1 MIGRCIMMCA
11 GEYHPMKI
19 ERRPDDFVIAVDG
32 GLRYLLEYRDPGADT
47 EKYQENEGQGILP
60 DFLIGDFDSLD
71 PGYRPVVEK
80 YRARGAKAFRQ
91 LPVEKDDPDT
101 MAAAR
106 IAMEMG
112 YTQFLIYG
120 GLGARMDHTMANIET
135 LTWIS
140 RQPAGGTQQ
149 NRNMAGSSVRPQGW
163 LIDRET
169 AITVIG
175 PGKHDLPDRF
185 EGTVSVFSLDREL
198 RGVTIRGLK
207 YEVENV
213 TISNDFPIGCSNETL
228 AGEEKSGPDEE
239 NRAFIEIGE
248 GTALVVLIEKLI
260 NTHHGVMAL

>member
-1 MIGRCIMMCA
+1 MMCA

-19 ERRPDDFVIAVDG
+19 TREPDDFVIAVDG
-32 GLRYLLEYRDPGADT
+32 GLKYLLEYRDPNAED
-47 EKYQENEGQGILP
+47 EAPESKRQGILP
-60 DFLIGDFDSLD
+60 DFLIGDFDSLE
-71 PGYRPVVEK
+71 PEYLPIVEE
-80 YRARGAKAFRQ
+80 YRARGEKAFRQ

-106 IAMEMG
+106 IAMGMG

-120 GLGARMDHTMANIET
+120 GLGARIDHTMANIET

-140 RQPAGGTQQ
+140 RQPAGGAR
-149 NRNMAGSSVRPQGW
+149 RNMAGSSVRPQGW

-175 PGKHDLPDRF
+175 PGTFYIPEGF
-185 EGTVSVFSLDREL
+185 EGTVSVFALDNEL

-213 TISNDFPIGCSNETL
+213 AISNDFPIGCSNETL
-228 AGEEKSGPDEE
+228 AGVKRSGPDEE
-239 NRAFIEIGE
+239 NRAFIEIRE

-260 NTHHGVMAL
+260 NTHHGVTVL